1 MKHNAFTFFAALA
14 VLLFYSCS
22 DDDTPAAPIE
32 IVIEGAAI
40 SPEVGGSNEPNQVYI
55 DLSTETSTVV
65 KRDSWDLGFY
75 SGSEFQVT
83 INGAIYMAVA
93 ALTTTDIDAVNST
106 TEEVIN
112 LQPQVAIGTFQATNA
127 AYIDHPNG
135 AITGTAIATI
145 EDADENNPVYLL
157 NLGEAIATTP
167 ATTGNVKITEGDG
180 EGKRGWKKI
189 RILKEGADYI
199 LQYANLEDT
208 THQEVTITKN
218 SAYNFSYFSFTT
230 ETMVPVEPEA
240 TKWDLN
246 FTVFT
251 DIIEGFGSY
260 GYADYVVNN
269 TKAAVSVYMVD
280 TAEATFTY
288 DNFTLTDINPA
299 NFLNDQRGIGSTWRN
314 GGGPS
319 TLPSLKEDVFY
330 VLRDT
335 DDNYYKIKF
344 LALTNEAG
352 ERGNPEFIYSL
363 LQ

>member
-1 MKHNAFTFFAALA
+1 MKHHALTFIAALA
-14 VLLFYSCS
+14 VLLFSSCS

-55 DLSTETSTVV
+55 DLSTETTTTV

-75 SGSEFQVT
+75 AGSEFQVI
-83 INGAIYMAVA
+83 INGALYMAVA

-106 TEEVIN
+106 TEEVVN
-112 LQPQVAIGTFQATNA
+112 LQPQVAVGTYEASNA
-127 AYIDHPNG
+127 VFIDNPNG
-135 AITGTAIATI
+135 QITSTAIATI
-145 EDADENNPVYLL
+145 EDTDENNPVYLL
-157 NLGEAIATTP
+157 NLGKEIGTTP
-167 ATTGNVKITEGDG
+167 ATTGSANVSGDD
-180 EGKRGWKKI
+180 RGWKKI
-189 RILKEGADYI
+189 RILKSGADYI
-199 LQYANLEDT
+199 LQFANLEDT
-208 THQEVTITKN
+208 THQEVTITKD

-230 ETMVPVEPEA
+230 ETIVSVEPEA

-260 GYADYVVNN
+260 GYADYVTNN
-269 TKAAVSVYMVD
+269 IKANVSAYIVD
-280 TAEATFTY
+280 TTEGTLTY
-288 DNFTLTDINPA
+288 DNFTLTAINPA

-319 TLPSLKEDVFY
+319 TLPSLKEDVFF

>member
-1 MKHNAFTFFAALA
+1 MKHNAFTFIAALA
-14 VLLFYSCS
+14 VLLFSSCS
-22 DDDTPAAPIE
+22 DDDTSTAPIE

-40 SPEVGGSNEPNQVYI
+40 SPEVGGPNEPNQVYI

-93 ALTTTDIDAVNST
+93 ALTTTDIDAVNSA
-106 TEEVIN
+106 TEEVVN
-112 LQPQVAIGTFQATNA
+112 LQPQVAIGTFQATNV
-127 AYIDHPNG
+127 AYIDNPNG
-135 AITGTAIATI
+135 AITGTAIAAI
-145 EDADENNPVYLL
+145 EDTDENNPVYLL
-157 NLGEAIATTP
+157 NLGKEIGATP
-167 ATTGNVKITEGDG
+167 ATTGSANVSGDD
-180 EGKRGWKKI
+180 RGWKKI
-189 RILKEGADYI
+189 RILKEGPDYI

-230 ETMVPVEPEA
+230 ETIVSVEPEA

-288 DNFTLTDINPA
+288 DNFALTDINPA

>member
-1 MKHNAFTFFAALA
+1 MKHNVFTFFVALA
-14 VLLFYSCS
+14 VLLFSSCS

-40 SPEVGGSNEPNQVYI
+40 SPEVGGPNEPNQVYI

-65 KRDSWDLGFY
+65 RRDSWDLGFY

-106 TEEVIN
+106 TEEVLN
-112 LQPQVAIGTFQATNA
+112 LQPQVAIGTFQATNT
-127 AYIDHPNG
+127 AYIDNPNG

-145 EDADENNPVYLL
+145 EDTDENNPVYLL
-157 NLGEAIATTP
+157 NLGKEIGATP
-167 ATTGNVKITEGDG
+167 ATTGSANVSGDD
-180 EGKRGWKKI
+180 RGWKKI
-189 RILKEGADYI
+189 RILKEGPDYI

-230 ETMVPVEPEA
+230 ETIVSVEPES

-288 DNFTLTDINPA
+288 DNFALTDINPA

-335 DDNYYKIKF
+335 DNNYYKIKF